1 MAAMETSGDE
11 DLSSTYAVPPP
22 RPARQRG
29 PSPATSAHASQQS
42 SLNRRGAAMNSA
54 ISPSRVSPSR
64 TCMTDT
70 ELLRS
75 PTEVLYAVSDKQR
88 ERERA
93 AAAHAHAQSSMA
105 SQTMQSELQNS
116 KYHGGLHQGKSRSR
130 ATSREDLLY
139 GGDNRS
145 QYALS
150 TRSAG
155 PYGGRQQRNGGGGG
169 DENGFKARDDIK
181 LCCEIHLNLI

>member
-1 MAAMETSGDE
+1 M
-11 DLSSTYAVPPP
+11 P
-22 RPARQRG
+22 
-29 PSPATSAHASQQS
+29 
-42 SLNRRGAAMNSA
+42 
-54 ISPSRVSPSR
+54 I
-64 TCMTDT
+64 
-70 ELLRS
+70 ELHPRS

-93 AAAHAHAQSSMA
+93 AAAANAHAQSSMA

-155 PYGGRQQRNGGGGG
+155 PYGGGGRQQRNGGGGG
-169 DENGFKARDDIK
+169 DENGFKARDEIQF
-181 LCCEIHLNLI
+181 CCEIHLNLNL

>member
-1 MAAMETSGDE
+1 METSGDE
-11 DLSSTYAVPPP
+11 DLSSTYAVPPA
-22 RPARQRG
+22 RPARRG
-29 PSPATSAHASQQS
+29 PSPASAAHASQQS
-42 SLNRRGAAMNSA
+42 SLNRRAAMNSA

-93 AAAHAHAQSSMA
+93 ANAHAHSSMA

-139 GGDNRS
+139 GADNRS

-155 PYGGRQQRNGGGGG
+155 PYGGRQQRNGGGGA
-169 DENGFKARDDIK
+169 DENGFKARDDIQF
-181 LCCEIHLNLI
+181 CCEIHLNLI

>member
-1 MAAMETSGDE
+1 
-11 DLSSTYAVPPP
+11 
-22 RPARQRG
+22 
-29 PSPATSAHASQQS
+29 
-42 SLNRRGAAMNSA
+42 MNSHQSA

-93 AAAHAHAQSSMA
+93 ANAHAQSSMA

-116 KYHGGLHQGKSRSR
+116 KYHGLHQGKSRSR

-150 TRSAG
+150 TR
-155 PYGGRQQRNGGGGG
+155 
-169 DENGFKARDDIK
+169 
-181 LCCEIHLNLI
+181 